1 MKKKHVSLL
10 LAAAMAASVISGCGN
25 SANNSA
31 AETEKTETT
40 AAAATSAA
48 EETTAA
54 EAAEDTEKNETD
66 EVVIAT
72 PRDAVQGSG
81 DAYYCWEGAYVWEA
95 LTANNGGVIDPWL
108 AKSWE
113 HNDDCTEWT
122 FNLRDDAYFTDGVQ
136 FDADVCLKNI
146 ERWGHGITSTYTTLS
161 IEKSLPNLDKMEKVD
176 DFTVNSPSH
185 SRSQRLSMSFPTM
198 AARCTART
206 ASTRRQA

>member
-1 MKKKHVSLL
+1 MEENMKKKHVSLL

-113 HNDDCTEWT
+113 HTMT
-122 FNLRDDAYFTDGVQ
+122 VPS
-136 FDADVCLKNI
+136 
-146 ERWGHGITSTYTTLS
+146 GHSTCGMTRILQTVS
-161 IEKSLPNLDKMEKVD
+161 SLMLMY
-176 DFTVNSPSH
+176 
-185 SRSQRLSMSFPTM
+185 
-198 AARCTART
+198 A
-206 ASTRRQA
+206 

>member
-1 MKKKHVSLL
+1 
-10 LAAAMAASVISGCGN
+10 MAES
-25 SANNSA
+25 
-31 AETEKTETT
+31 
-40 AAAATSAA
+40 SAA

-54 EAAEDTEKNETD
+54 VEAAEDTEKNETD

-122 FNLRDDAYFTDGVQ
+122 FCPVSYTHL
-136 FDADVCLKNI
+136 I
-146 ERWGHGITSTYTTLS
+146 ELF
-161 IEKSLPNLDKMEKVD
+161 LEKVMCK
-176 DFTVNSPSH
+176 FYT
-185 SRSQRLSMSFPTM
+185 LEM
-198 AARCTART
+198 
-206 ASTRRQA
+206 

>member
-95 LTANNGGVIDPWL
+95 LTANNGGGSSV
-108 AKSWE
+108 
-113 HNDDCTEWT
+113 DCTG
-122 FNLRDDAYFTDGVQ
+122 DGER
-136 FDADVCLKNI
+136 KN
-146 ERWGHGITSTYTTLS
+146 RQSGF
-161 IEKSLPNLDKMEKVD
+161 VD
-176 DFTVNSPSH
+176 
-185 SRSQRLSMSFPTM
+185 
-198 AARCTART
+198 
-206 ASTRRQA
+206 